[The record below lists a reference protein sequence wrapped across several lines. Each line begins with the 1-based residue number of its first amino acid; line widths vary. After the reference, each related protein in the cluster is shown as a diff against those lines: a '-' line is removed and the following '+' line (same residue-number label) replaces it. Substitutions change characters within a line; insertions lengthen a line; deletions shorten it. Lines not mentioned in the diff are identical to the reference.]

1 MGEDCNWI
9 GLCWR
14 NPSGGVGCG
23 VSGRWPRNLRH
34 LANPSEDDPIPTSG
48 DPLTASKL
56 LGFKES
62 SSGDIHRKIL
72 AGFPYRAF
80 GKLQDA
86 FAEQQQDLPALLEFP
101 ARTLARRKAT
111 GTLSAVESEAVFRIA
126 SLVALASELFGGNRA
141 TAIQWLNKPAR
152 SLSGETPMMRA
163 RTEVGGRDVEQL
175 IGRLR
180 HGVFS

>member
-1 MGEDCNWI
+1 M
-9 GLCWR
+9 
-14 NPSGGVGCG
+14 
-23 VSGRWPRNLRH
+23 SGRWPQNLRH

-101 ARTLARRKAT
+101 ARTLAHRKA
-111 GTLSAVESEAVFRIA
+111 
-126 SLVALASELFGGNRA
+126 NRSSWSIYPQP
-141 TAIQWLNKPAR
+141 TSPTT
-152 SLSGETPMMRA
+152 S
-163 RTEVGGRDVEQL
+163 RDRRPNPYA
-175 IGRLR
+175 GRLSPHTGGHR
-180 HGVFS
+180 